1 MNTVG
6 VILSVTSYP
15 KNKPFL
21 DTFINPNL
29 DAIANILAIEVNLYF
44 LFHFLNNLFKL
55 NLFRIMLNLP
65 NIDQSYK
72 IESKFLI
79 H

>member
-44 LFHFLNNLFKL
+44 LFHFLNN
-55 NLFRIMLNLP
+55 
-65 NIDQSYK
+65 
-72 IESKFLI
+72 
-79 H
+79 